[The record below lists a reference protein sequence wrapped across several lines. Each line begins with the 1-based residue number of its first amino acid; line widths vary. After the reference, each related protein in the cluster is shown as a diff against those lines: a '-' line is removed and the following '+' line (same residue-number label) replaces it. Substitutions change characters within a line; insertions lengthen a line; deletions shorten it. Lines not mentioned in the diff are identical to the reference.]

1 MTARRPLKAALLL
14 GAALLIAT
22 PAGAQQDDRRVQRL
36 EQQVKELRSIVFQGR
51 DTGQPVVVKP
61 AGPDP
66 DVVALGQKVD
76 EQNERIRTLIG
87 QIETLQHDLDESRR
101 TTEQLK
107 ADADTRGHA
116 VDDRLGRLEA
126 QNATGGV
133 APSAAAGQ
141 AGTPPSL
148 PLVALPLTPRQVRSA
163 ALTQSAYAGDASQFG
178 GPTGAAPPAA
188 GDAFQASYKK
198 LTDADYPGAQAG
210 FEGWLAAKPSS
221 PRAGE
226 ARYYVGQ
233 SLYMRENYADAARAY
248 AQALRGWPKTKWAP
262 EATVKLAQSLAQV
275 NDSGHACAALAEFDR
290 RYGKDALPATKARAK
305 TTRAAAKC
313 GA

>member
-107 ADADTRGHA
+107 ADVESRGHA

-133 APSAAAGQ
+133 PAPAAAVDPN
-141 AGTPPSL
+141 APAAA
-148 PLVALPLTPRQVRSA
+148 PLNPRQAKSA
-163 ALTQSAYAGDASQFG
+163 ALTQGAYAGDNSQFG
-178 GPTGAAPPAA
+178 GGSSPAA
-188 GDAFQASYKK
+188 SATGDAFQTSYKK

-210 FEGWLAAKPSS
+210 FESWLAANAAS

-233 SLYMRENYADAARAY
+233 SLYMRENYADAARSY

>member
-1 MTARRPLKAALLL
+1 M
-14 GAALLIAT
+14 
-22 PAGAQQDDRRVQRL
+22 QRL
-36 EQQVKELRSIVFQGR
+36 EQQVKELRAIVFQGR

-66 DVVALGQKVD
+66 DVVAIGQKVD
-76 EQNERIRTLIG
+76 EQNERIRSLTG

-116 VDDRLGRLEA
+116 VDDRLARLEA
-126 QNATGGV
+126 QTATGGV
-133 APSAAAGQ
+133 PAPAAAVDPNAAPG
-141 AGTPPSL
+141 P
-148 PLVALPLTPRQVRSA
+148 ALNPRQARSA
-163 ALTQSAYAGDASQFG
+163 ALTANAYAGDNSQFG
-178 GPTGAAPPAA
+178 GGASGAAAPAA

-210 FEGWLAAKPSS
+210 FEGWLAANPTS

-233 SLYMRENYADAARAY
+233 SLYMRESYADAARAY

-275 NDSGHACAALAEFDR
+275 NDGGHACAALAEFDR
-290 RYGKDALPATKARAK
+290 RYAKDALPATKARAK

>member
-1 MTARRPLKAALLL
+1 MTARLSLKAALLL
-14 GAALLIAT
+14 GAAFLVAT

-76 EQNERIRTLIG
+76 EENERIRSLTG

-101 TTEQLK
+101 TTDQLK
-107 ADADTRGHA
+107 ADADTRSHA
-116 VDDRLGRLEA
+116 VDDRLGRLEG
-126 QNATGGV
+126 QLATGGV
-133 APSAAAGQ
+133 PAPTAAIDPNA
-141 AGTPPSL
+141 PPL
-148 PLVALPLTPRQVRSA
+148 NPRQAKSA
-163 ALTQSAYAGDASQFG
+163 ALTQGAYAGDNSQFG
-178 GPTGAAPPAA
+178 GAPGPTATAPPT

-198 LTDADYPGAQAG
+198 LTDADYPGAQSG
-210 FEGWLAAKPSS
+210 FEGWLAANPSS

-233 SLYMRENYADAARAY
+233 SLYMRENYAAAARSY
-248 AQALRGWPKTKWAP
+248 AEALKGWPKSKWAP
-262 EATVKLAQSLAQV
+262 EATVKLAQSLQQL
-275 NDSGHACAALAEFDR
+275 DRGDQACAALSEFDR
-290 RYGKDALPATKARAK
+290 RYGKDAAPATKSRAK
-305 TTRAAAKC
+305 ATRTAAKC
-313 GA
+313 SAA